1 MTKMMTQENKKKIS
15 FILEDEVE
23 GMMAEDKNVL
33 IKAEQNKKKF
43 YLPTELWDIVKS
55 YALYPT
61 KVHQAIEIKCKQAV
75 MIEWSDQ
82 INIWRASHCYTN
94 LKNYIHRNNKKYNDD
109 HRHPNY
115 MNSDWQSFKRIL
127 ASRASTKTKDEVLS
141 KVSSSVKW
149 ANKKYEER
157 KQYHYGNSEF
167 AVSFRKLHSEND
179 YQELPLPRWT
189 ESYEETYNDYLDARS
204 NNDIAIYN
212 FMNSI

>member
-1 MTKMMTQENKKKIS
+1 MTAQLNRPKLN

-23 GMMAEDKNVL
+23 GMMAEDRNVL
-33 IKAEQNKKKF
+33 INAEQNKKKI

-75 MIEWSDQ
+75 MSEWSEW
-82 INIWRASHCYTN
+82 IYIWRMSHCYVN
-94 LKNYIHRNNKKYNDD
+94 LKNYIHRHNKKYNDMY
-109 HRHPNY
+109 NE
-115 MNSDWQSFKRIL
+115 NNLCCDWKSFKKIL
-127 ASRASTKTKDEVLS
+127 ASRASTKTKDELLS
-141 KVSSSVKW
+141 LVSFALKR
-149 ANKKYEER
+149 ADAKYKER
-157 KQYHYGNSEF
+157 KQYYYSDSEF

-189 ESYEETYNDYLDARS
+189 ESYNNTYNDYLDAKS
-204 NNDIAIYN
+204 NNDIALYN